1 MIVNMNKRLAGLL
14 TVFVAFCVLA
24 GICQAAEQKVLVYT
38 KFGKGFVHDCVK
50 ACADAVVEL
59 GRENG
64 FTVDVSDDPVKFTD
78 DNLKQYSVL
87 VFDNT
92 NNEIFDTEEQKAAL
106 QKYVRAGG
114 GFVGI
119 HSASGGMR
127 KWPWYWA
134 LIGGKFK
141 MHPPSQP
148 LNITIVDRN
157 HPSTSFLG
165 DTWQWQKDECY
176 VHNEM
181 GKNVKVLLSV
191 DISTLKPAK
200 EGQDLVAMAGVKMVP
215 VAWCQ
220 NFEGGRQW
228 FTALGHDPKHYSD
241 PTLRKHILG
250 GIQWAMGAK

>member
-1 MIVNMNKRLAGLL
+1 MKRIMLAL
-14 TVFVAFCVLA
+14 VIMMYVCV
-24 GICQAAEQKVLVYT
+24 CHAADKKVLVYT

-50 ACADAVVEL
+50 ACADSVVEL
-59 GRENG
+59 GKENG
-64 FTVDVSDDPVKFTD
+64 FAVDVSDDPAKFTD
-78 DNLKQYSVL
+78 ENLKQYSVL

-106 QKYVRAGG
+106 QKFIRSGG

-141 MHPPSQP
+141 MHPPSQAFT
-148 LNITIVDRN
+148 ITVVDKN

-176 VHNEM
+176 VHTEM
-181 GKNVKVLLSV
+181 GKDVKILLSV
-191 DISTLKPAK
+191 DVSTLKPGK
-200 EGQDLVAMAGVKMVP
+200 GQDIAAIVGGKSVP

-220 NFEGGRQW
+220 TFEGGRQW

-250 GIQWAMGAK
+250 GIRWVMGEETGTKNPAATK